1 MLFQFV
7 SESKAFRNEDM
18 VTRYSV
24 KEMSQI
30 FYAMMLSLHLLRQ
43 TRFSKDADNYV
54 STTLQY
60 PMFDRMY
67 LSTTDLAN
75 VIATLRNAKEYLDEP
90 NVDLP
95 ILDIKRYFRDFKN
108 SFMDKSFARQLFYK
122 VQTRLKVNDSY
133 LTAFRRDIVDS
144 EDLSFIQKK
153 QLGERLYQLLR
164 KYEYKC
170 DVLAL
175 LQKFMDSE
183 KE

>member
-1 MLFQFV
+1 
-7 SESKAFRNEDM
+7 
-18 VTRYSV
+18 
-24 KEMSQI
+24 
-30 FYAMMLSLHLLRQ
+30 
-43 TRFSKDADNYV
+43 
-54 STTLQY
+54 
-60 PMFDRMY
+60 
-67 LSTTDLAN
+67 
-75 VIATLRNAKEYLDEP
+75 
-90 NVDLP
+90 
-95 ILDIKRYFRDFKN
+95 
-108 SFMDKSFARQLFYK
+108 MDKSFARQLFYK

-153 QLGERLYQLLR
+153 QLGERLYQFLR